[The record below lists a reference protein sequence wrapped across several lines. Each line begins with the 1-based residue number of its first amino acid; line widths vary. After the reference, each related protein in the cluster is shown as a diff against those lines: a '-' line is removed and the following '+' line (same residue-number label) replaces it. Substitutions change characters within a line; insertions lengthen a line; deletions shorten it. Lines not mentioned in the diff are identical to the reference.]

1 MTGSTRRLA
10 AAGLAAMFVIAGLS
24 ACGSDS
30 ADTTAAPAET
40 EAPAAETTA
49 APAAE
54 TEAAAAA
61 TEAAAAATEA
71 AAAETTAAAAAA
83 AGGGK
88 KLAIV
93 SPYYSNQPATKEVV
107 DAFKSAAEAN
117 GHTVTLVDT
126 KGDLPTVNNEMQN
139 AVSQKADAIVLGM
152 GDPKEF
158 SAGLKAAKEAG
169 IPVFGLD
176 AGAADGVTANVTSD
190 NEFLGT
196 TSAQAM
202 LDAIGGKGSVIM
214 IHFDPFEPVRL
225 RDAAAKK
232 LFEEKGIKIIEYVQG
247 DPADST
253 GFAKTT
259 VKDFLSKYPKGQVSG
274 VWAGW
279 DASALGAY
287 QATQETGRTEVIV
300 TGVDGQDFARAEVK
314 KGGNWV
320 ATVRQDWGA
329 IAAKALEVIE
339 ANFGGTA
346 PASQTIVVPGE
357 LITKAN
363 A

>member
-1 MTGSTRRLA
+1 MIRTDRRRFLA
-10 AAGLAAMFVIAGLS
+10 GVAILTAGAALLA

-30 ADTTAAPAET
+30 DDASGSGSGD
-40 EAPAAETTA
+40 
-49 APAAE
+49 
-54 TEAAAAA
+54 
-61 TEAAAAATEA
+61 
-71 AAAETTAAAAAA
+71 
-83 AGGGK
+83 GK
-88 KLAIV
+88 GKTLAVI

-107 DAFKSAAEAN
+107 DAFQKDAEAA
-117 GHTVTLVDT
+117 GYKLLPLKDT
-126 KGDLPTVNNEMQN
+126 KGDLAAVNNEMQN
-139 AVSQKADAIVLGM
+139 AVSQKVAAIVLCM

-158 SAGLKAAKEAG
+158 GAGLKAAVDAK

-176 AGAADGVTANVTSD
+176 AGVADGITANITSD
-190 NEFLGT
+190 NDFLGT
-196 TSAQAM
+196 KSAEAM
-202 LDAIGGKGSVIM
+202 EKAIGGKGKVIM

-232 LFEEKGIKIIEYVQG
+232 YLESKGIEIIEYVQG

-253 GFAKTT
+253 GFAKTKVLELLT
-259 VKDFLSKYPKGQVSG
+259 KYKKGEVQG

-287 QATQETGRTEVIV
+287 QATQEAGRTEVFV

-320 ATVRQDWGA
+320 VTVRQDWPT
-329 IAAKALEVIE
+329 IAKTAVTTIGEVL
-339 ANFGGTA
+339 GGKA
-346 PASQTIVVPGE
+346 PASQLVTVPGVV
-357 LITKAN
+357 LDKTN